1 MAVSPTVPTVM
12 SPEYEQNMVDVYQVL
27 LEHHPVHYDESIEA
41 WLVSRHGDIRTVFR
55 HPEITSDN
63 YEWQFEEVHGRT
75 ILQMYGREHAA
86 TRRLLN
92 PFLTG
97 AGLENF
103 TPVIERTI
111 LEALARIIDRES
123 KRVAKQLL
131 GPIVDRERGAVENG
145 ERVAARFD
153 VLLEFSRLYPIAVT
167 REMLGI
173 PHEHHDDITRWY
185 LAMGS
190 NISNL
195 DRQEDPIVLGRKVRK
210 EVAEYFLPLIR
221 DRRGKGG
228 TDLIS
233 RLADAEV
240 DGERLSDE
248 AIRAFISLILIA
260 GGETTDTGTANV
272 FRHLMTHPEQMQAV
286 YEDRSLIVAAIA
298 ESLRF
303 TPPVQMILRVPNAD
317 LELQGVRIPAR
328 STVACMLGAGNR
340 DPRRFERPN
349 EFDIHRTD
357 NNTGRAFRASAD
369 HLTFGDG
376 RHFCAGAILALTE
389 MTIATNL
396 ILDQMAGPP
405 RFPGGFTPEEHGVWF
420 RGPET
425 LPIEFDLK
433 PGATL
438 AGSTH
443 SGHAPR

>member
-1 MAVSPTVPTVM
+1 MNATPSVPAVM
-12 SPEYEQNMVDVYQVL
+12 SPEYEQNTIEVYQTL
-27 LEHHPVHYDESIEA
+27 LEHHPVHFDDSIEA
-41 WLVSRHGDIRTVFR
+41 WLVSRHADIRTVFR
-55 HPEITSDN
+55 HPEMTSDN

-86 TRRLLN
+86 HRRLLN

-97 AGLENF
+97 GGLEEF

-111 LEALARIIDRES
+111 REHLTRLVTRES
-123 KRVAKQLL
+123 ERVTKELID
-131 GPIVDRERGAVENG
+131 PIVERERNAVAAG
-145 ERVAARFD
+145 ERPAARFD

-167 REMLGI
+167 REMLDI
-173 PHEHHDDITRWY
+173 PHEHHDDVERWY
-185 LAMGS
+185 LVMGG

-195 DRQEDPIVLGRKVRK
+195 DRQEDPIVLGRQVRS

-221 DRRGKGG
+221 ERRGQGG
-228 TDLIS
+228 RDLIS
-233 RLADAEV
+233 LLADAEV

-260 GGETTDTGTANV
+260 GGETTDTGTANL

-286 YEDRSLIVAAIA
+286 YDDHSLIPAAIA

-317 LELQGVRIPAR
+317 LELQDVRIPAR

-340 DPRRFERPN
+340 DPRKFDHPN
-349 EFDIHRTD
+349 EFDIFRTD
-357 NNTGRAFRASAD
+357 NNTERAFRASAD

-376 RHFCAGAILALTE
+376 RHFCAGAILALKE

-405 RFPGGFTPEEHGVWF
+405 RFPAGFTPEEHGVWF
-420 RGPET
+420 RGPNE

-433 PGATL
+433 PEGTL
-438 AGSTH
+438 AV
-443 SGHAPR
+443 